1 MVETAA
7 FLVETAKI
15 WSICVSNP
23 RICMPTIGD
32 ELRGN
37 TNGAE
42 VILGDRKDADT
53 SGSVIASEKEIAHL
67 VSHNV
72 NKEEYT
78 VSFEVSLKD
87 GSKGLEEEEFVHDQ
101 APDLLNKYWDS
112 HGGRDSAT
120 KLNMYHV
127 HKVCGHRTKKM
138 KSSQKRRSRRSRR
151 RKSADQIEIQYRIQW
166 VGFPRKEEETWE
178 AAAKVKR
185 LAPVAVEQYNSSS
198 GKE

>member
-15 WSICVSNP
+15 WSIY
-23 RICMPTIGD
+23 

-127 HKVCGHRTKKM
+127 HK
-138 KSSQKRRSRRSRR
+138 
-151 RKSADQIEIQYRIQW
+151 IEIQYRIQW